1 MCLYVLSSMLL
12 MSIKISTLKLCPV
25 RPYLVLCMAVSNTYC
40 VVFLFFYLR
49 LVYGGVQHIL
59 RCVFVFFVFVLCM
72 AVSNTYCVVFFLSS
86 SCVWRCPTHIML
98 CFHSSRVPYGA
109 SFSGLSFFDCPF
121 SILQRLFTVF
131 SLTNNLP
138 MSPHSR
144 SKEWHVL
151 LKYNNRS

>member
-1 MCLYVLSSMLL
+1 MSLCSEFHVV
-12 MSIKISTLKLCPV
+12 MSIKISTLKLCPF
-25 RPYLVLCMAVSNTYC
+25 RPYLQLFVGGYMLYVRYLC
-40 VVFLFFYLR
+40 LF
-49 LVYGGVQHIL
+49 VYSGVQQIL
-59 RCVFVFFVFVLCM
+59 HCALFFFVFVLCM
-72 AVSNTYCVVFFLSS
+72 AVSNTYHVVFLF
-86 SCVWRCPTHIML
+86 
-98 CFHSSRVPYGA
+98 CFPSSRVPYVA

-121 SILQRLFTVF
+121 SILQRLFRVF